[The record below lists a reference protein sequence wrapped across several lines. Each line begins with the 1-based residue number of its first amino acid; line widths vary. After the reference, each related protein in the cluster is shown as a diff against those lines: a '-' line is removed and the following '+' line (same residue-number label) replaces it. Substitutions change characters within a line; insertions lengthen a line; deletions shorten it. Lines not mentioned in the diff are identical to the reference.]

1 MKFDPLKSLG
11 NMIDLFTAATPNGW
25 KVSIAFEEM
34 ELPYNPIVLNLSER
48 KQHEEWFYQ
57 MNPNGR
63 IPVIVDHDV
72 EDLTIF
78 ETGAIMLYLAEK
90 SGKFM
95 PSDFKRRHAAMQW
108 LMFQMS
114 GIGPMQ
120 GQAVAFERYFPE
132 DVPAAR
138 KRYHNETRRL
148 YAVLDRHL
156 ADHEWLADEYTIADM
171 ANWAWIRS
179 HKWARVPTDGLAHLE
194 RWMASMAA
202 RPGCQRGVNVPPPT
216 RTAAETK
223 ASGAAITTA

>member
-1 MKFDPLKSLG
+1 
-11 NMIDLFTAATPNGW
+11 MIDFFTAATPNGW
-25 KVSIAFEEM
+25 KVAIALEEM
-34 ELPYNPIVLNLSER
+34 ELAYTPHVLNLSER
-48 KQHEEWFYQ
+48 KQHEDWFLA

-63 IPVIVDHDV
+63 IPVIVDNDAD
-72 EDLTIF
+72 DLTIF

-90 SGKFM
+90 SGRFM
-95 PSDFKRRHAAMQW
+95 PVSRKGRYAAMQW

-148 YAVLDRHL
+148 YEVLDRHL
-156 ADHEWLADEYTIADM
+156 ADHEWLADEYSIADM
-171 ANWAWIRS
+171 ANWSWVRS
-179 HKWARVPTDGLAHLE
+179 HKWARVPIEELEHLK
-194 RWMASMAA
+194 RWMAAMAA

-216 RTAAETK
+216 CTAEETK
-223 ASGAAITTA
+223 RGGASITTI

>member
-1 MKFDPLKSLG
+1 MRAEGLQG
-11 NMIDLFTAATPNGW
+11 MIEFFTAATPNGW
-25 KVSIAFEEM
+25 KVAIALEEM
-34 ELPYNPIVLNLSER
+34 ELAYTPRVLNLSER
-48 KQHEEWFYQ
+48 TQHEDWFLA

-63 IPVIVDHDV
+63 IPVIVDNDA

-90 SGKFM
+90 SGRFM
-95 PSDFKRRHAAMQW
+95 PVSRKGRYAAIQW

-148 YAVLDRHL
+148 YEVLDRHL
-156 ADHEWLADEYTIADM
+156 ADHEWLADEYSIADM
-171 ANWAWIRS
+171 ANWSWVRS
-179 HKWARVPTDGLAHLE
+179 HKWARVPIEELEHLK
-194 RWMASMAA
+194 RWMAAMAA

-216 RTAAETK
+216 RTAEETK
-223 ASGAAITTA
+223 RGGASITTI

>member
-1 MKFDPLKSLG
+1 
-11 NMIDLFTAATPNGW
+11 MIDFYTAPTPNGW
-25 KVSIAFEEM
+25 KVAIALEEM
-34 ELPYNPIVLNLSER
+34 ELPYTPHVLNLSER
-48 KQHEEWFYQ
+48 TQHEEWFLA

-63 IPVIVDHDV
+63 IPVIVDRDV
-72 EDLTIF
+72 DGLTIF

-90 SGKFM
+90 SGRFM
-95 PSDFKRRHAAMQW
+95 PTSLKGRHAAMQW

-148 YAVLDRHL
+148 YEVLNRHL
-156 ADHEWLADEYTIADM
+156 ADHEWLADEYSIADM
-171 ANWAWIRS
+171 ANWSWIRS
-179 HKWARVPTDGLAHLE
+179 HKWARVPTEGLAHLE
-194 RWMASMAA
+194 RWMAVMAA

-216 RTAAETK
+216 RTADQTK
-223 ASGAAITTA
+223 ASGASITTT

>member
-1 MKFDPLKSLG
+1 
-11 NMIDLFTAATPNGW
+11 MIDFYTAPTPNGW
-25 KVSIAFEEM
+25 KVAIALEEM
-34 ELPYNPIVLNLSER
+34 ELAYTPHVLNLSER
-48 KQHEEWFYQ
+48 TQHEEWFLA

-63 IPVIVDHDV
+63 IPVIVDHDAY
-72 EDLTIF
+72 DLTIF
-78 ETGAIMLYLAEK
+78 ETGAIMLYLSEK

-95 PSDFKRRHAAMQW
+95 PTSLKGRYAAMQW

-148 YAVLDRHL
+148 YEVLDRHL
-156 ADHEWLADEYTIADM
+156 ADHEWLAEEYSIADM
-171 ANWAWIRS
+171 ANWSWIRS
-179 HKWARVPTDGLAHLE
+179 HKWARVPTDGLDHLE
-194 RWMASMAA
+194 RWMAAIAA

-216 RTAAETK
+216 RTADQTK
-223 ASGAAITTA
+223 ASGASITTI

>member
-1 MKFDPLKSLG
+1 
-11 NMIDLFTAATPNGW
+11 MIDFYTAATPNGW
-25 KVSIAFEEM
+25 KVAITLEEM
-34 ELPYNPIVLNLSER
+34 EIPYQAHVLELSEG
-48 KQHEEWFYQ
+48 KQHEGWFRA

-63 IPVIVDHDV
+63 IPVIVDHDAD
-72 EDLTIF
+72 DLTIF
-78 ETGAIMLYLAEK
+78 ETGAIMLYLAETC
-90 SGKFM
+90 GKFM
-95 PSDFKRRHAAMQW
+95 PTELKGRYAVMQW

-148 YAVLDRHL
+148 YEVLDTHL
-156 ADHEWLADEYTIADM
+156 ANHQWLADDYSIADM

-179 HKWARVPTDGLAHLE
+179 ARWARVPTEGLVRLE
-194 RWMASMAA
+194 RWMAAMAA

-216 RTAAETK
+216 RTAEQVK
-223 ASGAAITTA
+223 SSGAAITTV

>member
-1 MKFDPLKSLG
+1 
-11 NMIDLFTAATPNGW
+11 MIDCYTAATPNGW
-25 KVSIAFEEM
+25 KVAIALEEM
-34 ELPYNPIVLNLSER
+34 ELAYTPHVLNLSAR
-48 KQHEEWFYQ
+48 TQHEDWFLA

-63 IPVIVDHDV
+63 IPVIVDRDAD
-72 EDLTIF
+72 DLTIF

-95 PSDFKRRHAAMQW
+95 PKSRKGYYAAMQW

-148 YAVLDRHL
+148 YEVLNRHL
-156 ADHEWLADEYTIADM
+156 ADHEWLADEYSIADM
-171 ANWAWIRS
+171 ANWSWVRS
-179 HKWARVPTDGLAHLE
+179 HRWARVPTEGLEHLE
-194 RWMASMAA
+194 RWMAAMAA
-202 RPGCQRGVNVPPPT
+202 RPGCQRGGNVPSPT
-216 RTAAETK
+216 RTADETK
-223 ASGAAITTA
+223 RSGASITTT

>member
-1 MKFDPLKSLG
+1 V
-11 NMIDLFTAATPNGW
+11 IDFYTAATPNGW
-25 KVSIAFEEM
+25 KVAIALEEM
-34 ELPYNPIVLNLSER
+34 ELAYTPHVLNLSAR
-48 KQHEEWFYQ
+48 TQHEDWFLA

-63 IPVIVDHDV
+63 IPVIVDRDAD
-72 EDLTIF
+72 DLTIF

-95 PSDFKRRHAAMQW
+95 PKSRKGYYAAMQW

-148 YAVLDRHL
+148 YKVLNFHL
-156 ADHEWLADEYTIADM
+156 ADHEWLADEYSIADM
-171 ANWAWIRS
+171 ANWSWIRS
-179 HKWARVPTDGLAHLE
+179 HRWARVPTEGLEHLE
-194 RWMASMAA
+194 RWMAAMAA
-202 RPGCQRGVNVPPPT
+202 RPGCQRGVNVPSPT
-216 RTAAETK
+216 RTADETK
-223 ASGAAITTA
+223 RSGASITTT

>member
-1 MKFDPLKSLG
+1 
-11 NMIDLFTAATPNGW
+11 MIDFYTAATPNGW
-25 KVSIAFEEM
+25 KVAIALEEM
-34 ELPYNPIVLNLSER
+34 ELAYTPHLLNLSER
-48 KQHEEWFYQ
+48 TQHEDWFLA

-63 IPVIVDHDV
+63 IPVIVDHDT
-72 EDLTIF
+72 DGLTVF

-95 PSDFKRRHAAMQW
+95 PKSRKGYYAAMQW

-148 YAVLDRHL
+148 YEVLDRHL
-156 ADHEWLADEYTIADM
+156 ADHEWLADEYSIADM
-171 ANWAWIRS
+171 ANWSWIRS
-179 HKWARVPTDGLAHLE
+179 HRWARVPTEGLAHLE
-194 RWMASMAA
+194 RWMAAMAA

-216 RTAAETK
+216 RTADETK
-223 ASGAAITTA
+223 RSGASITTT